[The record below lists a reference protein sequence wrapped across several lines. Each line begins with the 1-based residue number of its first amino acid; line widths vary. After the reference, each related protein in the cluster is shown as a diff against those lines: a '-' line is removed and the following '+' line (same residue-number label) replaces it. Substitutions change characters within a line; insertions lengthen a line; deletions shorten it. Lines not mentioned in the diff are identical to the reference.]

1 MLPMEPAMKTI
12 TLAAA
17 MLLAS
22 TAAYAGGNSYNF
34 EIQGQKIHIQ
44 APKNCASLSCIQIT
58 APGLSGINLKG
69 LKFGHDDDDV
79 AETPTPAAPPA
90 PPAPPAAAP
99 TTQTTTASQAPA
111 VNYPPPPAPV
121 PTTDQPALHDVVPG
135 APQPPAAAV
144 APPAPPAPA
153 PVMAA
158 APPVAAQQ
166 PVAAAAPAP
175 TTPIGLWATEDG
187 KGNVKIEQCGP
198 DLCGYTTDTREKI
211 LINMKPEE
219 SKWTGRIHDPDSGRN
234 YDSTIAMKGPNLLKV
249 QGCAFGGMFCGGQ
262 TWKRIS

>member
-1 MLPMEPAMKTI
+1 MKTI

-22 TAAYAGGNSYNF
+22 SAAYAGGNSYNF
-34 EIQGQKIHIQ
+34 EIQGQKIHID

-58 APGLSGINLKG
+58 APGLSGIKLKG
-69 LKFGHDDDDV
+69 LKFGHDDDDD
-79 AETPTPAAPPA
+79 ATTSTPATPPA
-90 PPAPPAAAP
+90 PPAPA
-99 TTQTTTASQAPA
+99 TQTTATAPQPPA
-111 VNYPPPPAPV
+111 VNYPPPPATAATTDAPV
-121 PTTDQPALHDVVPG
+121 PHDVVPG
-135 APQPPAAAV
+135 APQPPTVALP
-144 APPAPPAPA
+144 APPAPP
-153 PVMAA
+153 PVAAA
-158 APPVAAQQ
+158 APPVAQQ
-166 PVAAAAPAP
+166 PIAAASAP

-211 LINMKPEE
+211 LINMKAAD
-219 SKWTGRIHDPDSGRN
+219 SKWTGRIHDPDSGRD